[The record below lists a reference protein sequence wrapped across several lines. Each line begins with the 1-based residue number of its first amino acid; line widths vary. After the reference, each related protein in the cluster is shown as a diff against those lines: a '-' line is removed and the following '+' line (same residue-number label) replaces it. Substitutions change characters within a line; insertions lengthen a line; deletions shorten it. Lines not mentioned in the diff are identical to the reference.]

1 MKTWIKRTLIGL
13 ASIGLLF
20 GGVAAWAHR
29 YGGHH
34 MGWRSVSEAD
44 AAPMKAQL
52 VERLGS
58 KLDLNAEQ
66 KNRLA
71 TLADQVRQSRN
82 ALVSATP
89 DPRSELQSLIAG
101 SSFDRSKAIALVQA
115 QLSAVGT
122 QSPALINAMA
132 DFYDGLNP
140 AQQAQV
146 REFMAK
152 RGRHHHGD

>member
-1 MKTWIKRTLIGL
+1 MKTWIKRTLIGV

-20 GGVAAWAHR
+20 GGMAALAHR
-29 YGGHH
+29 HGGHA

-44 AAPMKAQL
+44 AAQMKAQL
-52 VERLGS
+52 VERVGS

-71 TLADQVRQSRN
+71 TLAEQLRQSRN
-82 ALVSATP
+82 AMVSATP
-89 DPRSELQSLIAG
+89 DPRNELQGLIAG
-101 SSFDRSKAIALVQA
+101 ASFDRSKALALVQA
-115 QLSAVGT
+115 QLGVVNT
-122 QSPALINAMA
+122 QSPALVNAMA

-146 REFMAK
+146 REFMSK
-152 RGRHHHGD
+152 RGRHHHGN

>member
-13 ASIGLLF
+13 ASISLLF
-20 GGVAAWAHR
+20 GGMAAWAHR
-29 YGGHH
+29 QAGHH

-44 AAPMKAQL
+44 AAQMKAHL
-52 VERLGS
+52 VERVGS

-71 TLADQVRQSRN
+71 TLAEQLRQSRN
-82 ALVSATP
+82 ALVAATP
-89 DPRSELQSLIAG
+89 DPRSELQSLMAG
-101 SSFDRSKAIALVQA
+101 TSFDRSKAIALVQA
-115 QLSAVGT
+115 QLGAINN

-132 DFYDGLNP
+132 DFYDSLSPG
-140 AQQAQV
+140 QQAQV

-152 RGRHHHGD
+152 RGHHPRS